1 MYSFKESEELIS
13 KLKSINDFFESELLR
28 KITIRTQTIVDL
40 FKNESLSLDPNS
52 LSLFHTQFTESLI
65 DLLDKVKHNIQ
76 TQSALIEFKIKEL
89 TKLKPDDSGIKSSD
103 LRDLIEN
110 KTYLNIPKMAETR
123 LSCKPI
129 KHLWKCTQLEHGYYI
144 HNKLLVRLKYYNYD
158 MLCLGT
164 NSDSSEYYF
173 QINNTLTQFVL
184 KLKSK
189 MFVIV
194 KEIIF
199 PEADKSEVMKY
210 RNEIEEVKSTSF
222 SKLTDVLIKYYDR
235 LDKEINSILIDDI
248 SVELNVLTEMINLNG
263 SIRYNKLRNT
273 ELLSSES

>member
-13 KLKSINDFFESELLR
+13 KLKSINDLFESELLR
-28 KITIRTQTIVDL
+28 KITVRTQTIVDL
-40 FKNESLSLDPNS
+40 FKNKSLSLDSNS

-89 TKLKPDDSGIKSSD
+89 TKLKLDSGIGSSD
-103 LRDLIEN
+103 LRNLIEN
-110 KTYLNIPKMAETR
+110 KVDLNIPKMTETR
-123 LSCKPI
+123 LSCKSI
-129 KHLWKCTQLEHGYYI
+129 KYLCKCTPLEHGYYI

-158 MLCLGT
+158 VLCLGT
-164 NSDSSEYYF
+164 NSDSSEFYF
-173 QINNTLTQFVL
+173 QINNTLTQFKL

-199 PEADKSEVMKY
+199 PEADESEVMKY
-210 RNEIEEVKSTSF
+210 RNEIEEVKSNSF

-248 SVELNVLTEMINLNG
+248 SVELNVLNEMINLNG
-263 SIRYNKLRNT
+263 SIRYNKLRDT